1 MSDILVFNNKFRP
14 LRPKSS
20 IDWIAL
26 CVLIF
31 SFGGLISFYIPNNGI
46 QNFAGLLFLLVLVFS
61 KKMIPFNGLAGLI
74 YILLIC
80 YTLYNTYI
88 TFSEHY
94 HYVMHVTNKSLTNIF
109 RSILF
114 VPNFLPFVLL
124 CIKKENPNIRYI
136 LSFASLLL
144 CCYIYYYP
152 FAFINMVTF
161 KFNFNAAGGW
171 GESGTYGDFISN
183 STLGISSI
191 AVPVF
196 VVYLKKYL
204 NVKQWKWYLLAYLGS
219 CILSIYMARRGA
231 VVVQLLYLVSCWLV
245 YMLYDNNTSRIK
257 VVVVTIAYL
266 AIFYMLFLGGGD
278 TLFTNLLSRGSEDT
292 RSGVELNFWLD
303 MDEHSIMFG
312 RGWFG
317 EYYEHFA
324 DDNRPWIETGY
335 LSLIL
340 RGGVIYL
347 LLYVSLL
354 LLSAIKGI
362 FFSKNIMLKSMGI
375 IILISLIEL
384 YPYGWPQFNINYLII
399 WLGVYLCNQKE
410 YRNLSDL
417 EVYNLYFK

>member
-161 KFNFNAAGGW
+161 KFNFNAAGEW

-191 AVPVF
+191 SVPVF

-204 NVKQWKWYLLAYLGS
+204 NVKQWKWYLLAYLGG

-231 VVVQLLYLVSCWLV
+231 VVIQLLYLVSCWLI

-257 VVVVTIAYL
+257 VVIVTIAYL
-266 AIFYMLFLGGGD
+266 AIFYMMFLGGGD
-278 TLFTNLLSRGSEDT
+278 TLFANLLSRGSEDT

-303 MDEHSIMFG
+303 MDEQSIMFG

-324 DDNRPWIETGY
+324 ADNRPWIETGY

-347 LLYVSLL
+347 ILYVSLL

-362 FFSKNIMLKSMGI
+362 FFSKNIMLKSMGT